1 MLMSNLLAFVQDR
14 QNRKIYETP
23 QRLWKESMLSNLTD
37 IIDEKALI
45 VNDSFFSR
53 EAVSQYVDKSNNKDF
68 K

>member
-1 MLMSNLLAFVQDR
+1 
-14 QNRKIYETP
+14 
-23 QRLWKESMLSNLTD
+23 MLSNLTD

>member
-1 MLMSNLLAFVQDR
+1 MLMSNLLTFVQDR
-14 QNRKIYETP
+14 QNRKIYKTP